1 MGISGE
7 IAKYTG
13 IMDCFQRV
21 SAEQGPQAFW
31 RGNLVNCIR
40 YAPQQGSALAFNDA
54 IKRAIPKYNP
64 KTEYWQDF
72 GSKLLAGGLA
82 GGLANVVC
90 YPFDFARTRL
100 ASDLV
105 GGVGPGAVQC
115 VFLTL
120 WTG

>member
-1 MGISGE
+1 MG

-21 SAEQGPQAFW
+21 SAEQGPQAF
-31 RGNLVNCIR
+31 
-40 YAPQQGSALAFNDA
+40 ALAFNDA

-90 YPFDFARTRL
+90 YRFDFARTRL
-100 ASDLV
+100 ASDL
-105 GGVGPGAVQC
+105 GSGKGQFNGIMDCITKTVQ
-115 VFLTL
+115 T
-120 WTG
+120 